1 MLGAV
6 ASLRA
11 VNRPNSPEQTAAL
24 RKIAP
29 WVTQHTAGG
38 KQAEFMVVLADQA
51 DLSRA
56 ATLATK
62 NEKEHFVYDALR
74 NKSQATQGPIL
85 QWLRER
91 GIEYR
96 SFYIV
101 NAVLVKGTQ
110 EIAETLA
117 ARPDVARVEGN
128 PHIKNSFPQPGPSVE
143 APLQSDGSGDD
154 RAGHQL
160 HARAGCLGAGIH
172 RAGHCDCERRY
183 RSALDA

>member
-6 ASLRA
+6 ASSRA

-29 WVTQHTAGG
+29 WVTQHTADG

-51 DLSRA
+51 DLSSEPP
-56 ATLATK
+56 LCATK
-62 NEKEHFVYDALR
+62 SEKGHFVYDALW

-91 GIEYR
+91 GIEHR

-101 NAVLVKGTQ
+101 NAVLVKGSQ

-128 PHIKNSFPQPGPSVE
+128 PHIQNSFPQPGP
-143 APLQSDGSGDD
+143 AAGS
-154 RAGHQL
+154 AF
-160 HARAGCLGAGIH
+160 AT
-172 RAGHCDCERRY
+172 
-183 RSALDA
+183 